1 MKVVSPVISRHGRLT
16 ILPACADMTLL
27 IRRVAHL
34 ADRAR
39 SECARSMRAVRGTAN
54 PAVLRSGE
62 AGILDARTL
71 EYHGSLLILVC
82 MHG

>member
-1 MKVVSPVISRHGRLT
+1 
-16 ILPACADMTLL
+16 MTARIHSASL
-27 IRRVAHL
+27 L
-34 ADRAR
+34 AD
-39 SECARSMRAVRGTAN
+39 RAVRGTAN